1 MENCLISKEPIVHKI
16 SLPCHHSFDYSYLY
30 LEVIEQKNRHIEY
43 FKCPYCRAMYYSTLP
58 YYEIED
64 VKKIVHVN
72 YNNKQLLPLFPCSW
86 KECTLFGNVYKNG
99 HFCKKHYPLSI
110 KKRCGT
116 LCLNGEPCKNHAL
129 PESDHC
135 KRHTLQDKA
144 PETNK
149 QAAQEIIVINDIKTH
164 SE

>member
-1 MENCLISKEPIVHKI
+1 MENCLISKEPIVHKLT
-16 SLPCHHSFDYSYLY
+16 LPCHHSFDYYYLY
-30 LEVIEQKNRHIEY
+30 HEVIEQKNRHIEY

-110 KKRCGT
+110 KKRCST
-116 LCLNGEPCKNHAL
+116 LCLNGQPCKNHSI
-129 PESDHC
+129 PDSEHC
-135 KRHTLQDKA
+135 KRHTLAIPDSIL
-144 PETNK
+144 
-149 QAAQEIIVINDIKTH
+149 EINSINDIKTLPH
-164 SE
+164 PS